1 MKKKILIIIVVIII
15 FICSLFLVANKL
27 KKENNNDNKGNDNQA
42 KSYEVID
49 ENANEDY
56 KTLLKLVEHDGETN
70 TLGDLSAKYET
81 ITCEYKVDINKLK
94 ETIPYV
100 TYNNDNTNEEL
111 KNIVAIIKEKFNITI
126 DDSWKYII
134 HYPASDLSFG
144 YIIFIY
150 YINDNIATDR
160 YISFNINNGVIDEIN
175 YAYLDRDLNENE
187 ILYKYNYFIN
197 HYRQEKGFVKDYEK
211 WYTIAGD
218 KTSIVYHFNRNKIA
232 YGYVIFYKYKDLGAI
247 NNDWG
252 IEMFIE
258 PELIENFINTK
269 KIIVKDNNDKEIK
282 TIENKETIT
291 KITELMARTIP
302 ALNSNQKSDK
312 SNELKLFLYDKDE
325 KLINSLDLNENGILG
340 LNNAQ
345 NEYLKETYLN
355 ELLKIIK

>member
-1 MKKKILIIIVVIII
+1 MKKKIIIIILISLAILLLFLYII
-15 FICSLFLVANKL
+15 FNHQ
-27 KKENNNDNKGNDNQA
+27 KEKPILINNPSTFEIK
-42 KSYEVID
+42 D
-49 ENANEDY
+49 EHGKEEY

-81 ITCEYKVDINKLK
+81 MTFEYKVDINKLK

-111 KNIVAIIKEKFNITI
+111 KNTVAIIKEKFNITI
-126 DDSWKYII
+126 DGSWKYII

-218 KTSIVYHFNRNKIA
+218 ETFIVYHFNRNKIA
-232 YGYVIFYKYKDLGAI
+232 YGYVIFYKYKNLGVI

-291 KITELMARTIP
+291 KITSLMARTIP

-325 KLINSLDLNENGILG
+325 KLINSLGLNENGILG

-355 ELLKIIK
+355 KLLKIIK

>member
-1 MKKKILIIIVVIII
+1 MKKKIIVIILI
-15 FICSLFLVANKL
+15 SLVILLLFLYIIFNHQ
-27 KKENNNDNKGNDNQA
+27 KEKPILINNPSTFEIK
-42 KSYEVID
+42 D
-49 ENANEDY
+49 EHGKEEY

-81 ITCEYKVDINKLK
+81 MTCEYKVDINKLK
-94 ETIPYV
+94 ETTPYV

-111 KNIVAIIKEKFNITI
+111 KNIVAIIKEKFDITI

-144 YIIFIY
+144 YINFIY

-160 YISFNINNGVIDEIN
+160 YISFYINNGVIDEIN

-218 KTSIVYHFNRNKIA
+218 ETFIVYHFNRNKIA
-232 YGYVIFYKYKDLGAI
+232 YGYGIFYKYKNLGVI

-291 KITELMARTIP
+291 KITELMARTMP

>member
-1 MKKKILIIIVVIII
+1 MKKKIVVIILI
-15 FICSLFLVANKL
+15 SLVILLLFLYIIFNHQ
-27 KKENNNDNKGNDNQA
+27 KEKPILINNP
-42 KSYEVID
+42 STFEIID
-49 ENANEDY
+49 EHGKEEY
-56 KTLLKLVEHDGETN
+56 KTLLKLVEHDGETS

-81 ITCEYKVDINKLK
+81 MTCEYKVDINKLK

-160 YISFNINNGVIDEIN
+160 YISFDIKNGVIDEIS

-232 YGYVIFYKYKDLGAI
+232 YGYVIFYKYKNLGAI

-302 ALNSNQKSDK
+302 ALNSNKKSDK

-345 NEYLKETYLN
+345 NEYLKEAYLN